1 MRKLVPTVTV
11 AISAYNEEDNIQ
23 NFLKSILAQKES
35 GYILKQIWVHSDGS
49 TDNTVK
55 LAEEMKSKKIK
66 VWAHKKRKGKSTWLN
81 KIYRELDT
89 DILVQSDAD
98 VVFAHKNVI
107 RDLIKP
113 FTKNKNVMMTA
124 GNEAPYKVDS
134 FFEKALHSTFQ
145 AYTNLRLSIKNG
157 SNVYSAIGEILAY
170 KKEFAKQLNIP
181 TNTIA
186 NDIYT
191 YFVCKSKGYEFKFVK
206 SALIYFRYPQ
216 NIKDH
221 IRQNTRFE
229 AGPIR
234 MEKLFDADMVR
245 REYYVNPFRFWL
257 IMLSQFLKEPVNSA
271 YIFVINLYCKFKAK
285 KAELKL
291 SAVWPMAE
299 TTKNLNQKT
308 I

>member
-1 MRKLVPTVTV
+1 MKNIPTVTV
-11 AISAYNEEDNIQ
+11 ALSAYNEEDNIQ
-23 NFLKSILAQKES
+23 NFLKSILSQKES

-55 LAEEMKSKKIK
+55 LAESLKSKKIK
-66 VWAHKKRKGKSTWLN
+66 VWDHKKRKGKSTWLN
-81 KIYRELDT
+81 KIYEELDT

-124 GNEAPYKVDS
+124 GNEAPYKVES
-134 FFEKALHSTFQ
+134 FFEKALDSTFQ
-145 AYTNLRLSIKNG
+145 AYTNLRLSINNG

-170 KKEFAKQLNIP
+170 KKEFAKQIIIP
-181 TNTIA
+181 SNTIA

-206 SALIYFRYPQ
+206 SALIHFKYPQ
-216 NIKDH
+216 NISDH
-221 IRQNTRFE
+221 IRQNTRFA

-234 MEKLFDADMVR
+234 MEKLFDSKLVK
-245 REYYVNPFRFWL
+245 REYYVSPIKFWL
-257 IMLSQFLKEPVNSA
+257 ILLKQFLKDPVSSV
-271 YIFVINLYCKFKAK
+271 YIFCINLYCKYKAK